1 MINFGASPYAFLNLP
16 TTEDDYPL
24 PKSYR
29 VPEEVMEYVRRG
41 TLKYIEALPN
51 RVNKE
56 WETADHHGVVSALSD
71 RQIQNQENSSA
82 QVKYENFTVNDL
94 ILKID
99 RTKDEQ
105 WLVMAPTKATGQ
117 SFSTALQE
125 QNPPIAHFYRN
136 KPFPN
141 LRKVE
146 ESSCQIRIQTVHTS
160 KGDEAENVAIIAQ
173 SFGDVLMLTKD
184 PRLAYVALTRAKK
197 TMYPRVLAI
206 GLLAQMRQANKKM
219 WFDAAT
225 LYDDMFPG
233 QQDN

>member
-1 MINFGASPYAFLNLP
+1 
-16 TTEDDYPL
+16 
-24 PKSYR
+24 
-29 VPEEVMEYVRRG
+29 
-41 TLKYIEALPN
+41 
-51 RVNKE
+51 
-56 WETADHHGVVSALSD
+56 
-71 RQIQNQENSSA
+71 
-82 QVKYENFTVNDL
+82 
-94 ILKID
+94 
-99 RTKDEQ
+99 
-105 WLVMAPTKATGQ
+105 MAPTKATGQ
-117 SFSTALQE
+117 SVSTALQE

-233 QQDN
+233 QHDN